1 MEVTVDGK
9 TVVIRDFVIVCPQG
23 LLCVKDL
30 KRKGKQAEYHGAF
43 EITQSA
49 DGKGFYLINLVE
61 NHTRTERHLE
71 QYSHI
76 GNQDNKEH
84 AREIQEIREEQ
95 IDDLRDKLNG
105 NADIQTREEQI
116 ENLERRYELTKG
128 YIKNNKEDMSDETLR
143 NLEEKQQKRRIQLD
157 NLKDY

>member
-1 MEVTVDGK
+1 MGNFDNNNK
-9 TVVIRDFVIVCPQG
+9 
-23 LLCVKDL
+23 KDRQL
-30 KRKGKQAEYHGAF
+30 
-43 EITQSA
+43 
-49 DGKGFYLINLVE
+49 DNLINLVE

-95 IDDLRDKLNG
+95 IGDLREKLNG
-105 NADIQTREEQI
+105 KGDTQTREEQI
-116 ENLERRYELTKG
+116 ENLEKRYELTEG
-128 YIKNNKEDMSDETLR
+128 YIKNNKEDMNQEMLQ
-143 NLEEKQQKRRIQLD
+143 NLEQKQEKRRIQLD